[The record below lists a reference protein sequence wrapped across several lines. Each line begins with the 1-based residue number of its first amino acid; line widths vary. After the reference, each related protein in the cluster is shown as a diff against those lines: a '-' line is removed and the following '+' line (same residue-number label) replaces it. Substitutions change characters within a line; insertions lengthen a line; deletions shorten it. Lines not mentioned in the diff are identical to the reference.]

1 MARRA
6 IINAFT
12 QSTSRT
18 FISFLGGIIMKKMM
32 SLSMFAVLILAS
44 CRIGGNTN
52 EPTSNT
58 PSLDSSGNPIA
69 EKVSLK
75 YWNSLTGADGGMMR
89 QLVAAFNAAYPGEIE
104 VIETF
109 TNEVDYYTNIN
120 LLVPLGRGPDVAIM
134 HSYLV
139 QSYANS
145 DILVPIDDY
154 ITNSNVEIKAEDYIA
169 DVFSSMY
176 FEDELYGVPLDV
188 HTVGIYYNIDLLNK
202 YSLAIPTNRAELLQA
217 AKTVQAGEKASKP
230 NFWGLPVSQ
239 VWPSEWTFTTALYQ
253 QGGEEIDAN
262 GNPAFNSPEGI
273 AAMRAVADLIHV
285 EQVSP
290 LNLSVDQDLFLF
302 QTGQALFHIQGS
314 WMLNSMI
321 EAGLN
326 FGVLPL
332 SKMFSAPGS
341 ETENQIAARSHTFVV
356 PKQSRTVDVN
366 KQRAIMTFI
375 KYMGDNSS
383 VWAQAGQIP
392 ASNIA
397 RATPEYAALPY
408 HDGFGDV
415 ENFRVA
421 AQSPYFHQAFSPVY
435 SRITAAMANPN
446 YDPVVL
452 LTAAETEALQLLAEA
467 RA

>member
-1 MARRA
+1 
-6 IINAFT
+6 
-12 QSTSRT
+12 
-18 FISFLGGIIMKKMM
+18 MKKIYALGVF
-32 SLSMFAVLILAS
+32 SLLVLAS
-44 CRIGGNTN
+44 CRGGT
-52 EPTSNT
+52 T
-58 PSLDSSGNPIA
+58 PSSSQPASTDGGGSTVT

-89 QLVAAFNAAYPGEIE
+89 QLVSNFNAAHPGDIE

-145 DILVPIDDY
+145 NILVPIDDY
-154 ITNSNVEIKAEDYIA
+154 ITNSNVEIRQEDYIE
-169 DVFSSMY
+169 DVFNSLN
-176 FEDELYGVPLDV
+176 FEDDLYGVPLDV
-188 HTVGIYYNIDLLNK
+188 HTVGIYYNLDLLNK
-202 YSLAIPTNRAELLQA
+202 YNLSVPTNRAELIAA
-217 AKTVQAGEKASKP
+217 AKTVQTAEKVTKP
-230 NFWGLPVSQ
+230 NFWGLPISQ

-253 QGGEEIDAN
+253 QGGQEIDAQ

-273 AAMRAVADLIHV
+273 AALRSVADLIHV
-285 EQVSP
+285 ERVSP

-321 EAGLN
+321 EAELN
-326 FGVLPL
+326 FGVLPM
-332 SKMFSAPGS
+332 SKMFSGS
-341 ETENQIAARSHTFVV
+341 GSATENQIAARSHSFVA
-356 PKQSRTVDVN
+356 PKQTRAVDIN

-383 VWAQAGQIP
+383 LWAQAGQIP

-408 HDGFGDV
+408 HPGFGAIT
-415 ENFRVA
+415 NFRVA

-435 SRITAAMANPN
+435 SRVTAGMANPN
-446 YDPVVL
+446 YDPLVL
-452 LTAAETEALQLLAEA
+452 LTAAETEAIQLLAEA
-467 RA
+467 RS

>member
-1 MARRA
+1 M
-6 IINAFT
+6 NKT
-12 QSTSRT
+12 V
-18 FISFLGGIIMKKMM
+18 
-32 SLSMFAVLILAS
+32 SLSILTLMVLAS
-44 CRIGGNTN
+44 CRLSG
-52 EPTSNT
+52 TSESSSTT
-58 PSLDSSGNPIA
+58 PSLDSSGNPIV

-89 QLVAAFNAAYPGEIE
+89 QLVSAFNAAYPGEIE

-154 ITNSNVEIKAEDYIA
+154 ITNSNVQIRAEDYIE

-176 FEDELYGVPLDV
+176 FEDQLYGVPLDV
-188 HTVGIYYNIDLLNK
+188 HTVGVYYNIDLLNK
-202 YSLAIPTNRAELLQA
+202 YSLSVPTNREELLAA
-217 AKTVQAGEKASKP
+217 AKTVQAGEKASNP
-230 NFWGLPVSQ
+230 NFWGLPLSQ
-239 VWPSEWTFTTALYQ
+239 VWPSEWIFTTALYQ
-253 QGGEEIDAN
+253 QGGQEIDSQ

-273 AAMRAVADLIHV
+273 AAMRSVADLIHV
-285 EQVSP
+285 ENVSP

-321 EAGLN
+321 DAGLN

-332 SKMFSAPGS
+332 SKMFSAPNNVA
-341 ETENQIAARSHTFVV
+341 ENQISARSHTFVV
-356 PKQSRTVDVN
+356 PKQTRSVDVN

-397 RATPEYAALPY
+397 RATSAYAALPY
-408 HDGFGDV
+408 HAGFGDV
-415 ENFRVA
+415 TNFRVA

-435 SRITAAMANPN
+435 SRMTAAMANPN

-467 RA
+467 RS